1 MFCRDHL
8 QEKFEFV
15 DPIDNTTRT
24 APHTLHRT
32 SSSGSSSSMSA
43 TSNSPTFFQDTTTTS
58 AFNDPYSTPFVKN
71 NKRKRDM
78 QVTFN
83 GNHNGAESP
92 IF

>member
-15 DPIDNTTRT
+15 DPIDNTKRT
-24 APHTLHRT
+24 APHQLHRT

-43 TSNSPTFFQDTTTTS
+43 TSNSPTFFQD
-58 AFNDPYSTPFVKN
+58 VKN
-71 NKRKRDM
+71 IKRKRDM

>member
-43 TSNSPTFFQDTTTTS
+43 TSNSPTFFQDTTS

-83 GNHNGAESP
+83 GNHNGAESCI